1 MCNERAM
8 SSSSSS
14 SSDGAVTCS
23 PGQQISWKAAFS
35 LSGLE
40 TSTSSDSNHAR
51 IGKTGNDPNAKA
63 RQCVV
68 FFIFFFSF
76 FLSNGSACSSQQWP
90 RHLRQPRKV
99 EVLNVILPARSQCKL
114 PPLPHPSH
122 KLMAGRVSIGRTCAR
137 QNLRTHKTSLW
148 FAAAASNHRPIRG
161 IFAVGGCFKRLNP
174 SSQRGACAGHC
185 RHPGD
190 TL

>member
-1 MCNERAM
+1 MRERWAAA
-8 SSSSSS
+8 
-14 SSDGAVTCS
+14 AVTVQS
-23 PGQQISWKAAFS
+23 HALLASKFPGRLHFHFQDLKPARAATEITRDLAKQEMTQMRKRGSVLFS
-35 LSGLE
+35 L
-40 TSTSSDSNHAR
+40 
-51 IGKTGNDPNAKA
+51 
-63 RQCVV
+63 
-68 FFIFFFSF
+68 
-76 FLSNGSACSSQQWP
+76 SACSSQKWP
-90 RHLRQPRKV
+90 HHLRQPWKV
-99 EVLNVILPARSQCKL
+99 EVLNVILPVPSQCKP

-122 KLMAGRVSIGRTCAR
+122 KLMASRVSIRRTCAR